1 MRVNLLPTRN
11 TTMKARAICLIDFDI
26 EGGFKSAAEE
36 ETKLEQAIA
45 NLCKG
50 NKNVVHY
57 QVEMRERR
65 GNKDG
70 SHTAPDI
77 SKMKFRQN

>member
-1 MRVNLLPTRN
+1 
-11 TTMKARAICLIDFDI
+11 MKARAICLIDFDI
-26 EGGFKSAAEE
+26 DGGFRQVADE
-36 ETKLEQAIA
+36 ETKLQDAISK
-45 NLCKG
+45 LCKG
-50 NKNVVHY
+50 NKSVIHY

-70 SHTAPDI
+70 GHVAPDI